1 MARLKPLDPS
11 AFSPDLK
18 AFLGPAALAD
28 PTKLGVLRIW
38 AQRPDIALAYRT
50 FIQTILA
57 NAKLPRRLIELVR
70 IRIAFH
76 NQCRSCMAIRYRS
89 AVDAGVDEA
98 LVCSLEKPMEAPDLT
113 DAERAALAYADR
125 FANDHLSIDD
135 AMFAEL
141 RRHYDDGELVELFSW
156 IAFCV
161 GFGRLGAVLD
171 MTEELPDAY
180 RDRSIER
187 VTPWAGEPI
196 VVR

>member
-1 MARLKPLDPS
+1 MPRLRSLHLDEFDPELR
-11 AFSPDLK
+11 AMLK
-18 AFLGPAALAD
+18 ADQKSEREMRPTSVRAHHPELA
-28 PTKLGVLRIW
+28 KAYVRFMGAVKQHAVLSE
-38 AQRPDIALAYRT
+38 
-50 FIQTILA
+50 
-57 NAKLPRRLIELVR
+57 RLRELLR
-70 IRIAFH
+70 LRIAFH

-141 RRHYDDGELVELFSW
+141 RRHYDDGELVELFAW

-171 MTEELPDAY
+171 MTEELPDAF
-180 RDRSIER
+180 RDRSVER